1 MSRLRVLVALV
12 QERSIGEVEDAGEH
26 RQVDGGSEQLF
37 VRRRERAAETR
48 LVVAGDAEV
57 LAAAVPCRKVQ
68 GRGRDCDRML
78 AQHQRVR
85 GDDDRE
91 RDGDDI
97 ERHSSPQAATDD
109 GIVGGAEV
117 KLREQEIRCVQL
129 TAAVPVKHQRHRHEQ
144 GAAAGAGHPEVCG
157 SGEKPGARHRA
168 RAGPIHPSGDGY
180 RVTFTHE
187 APRSATGAA
196 LPRGRA
202 CSWRS
207 VALHRPRG
215 R

>member
-1 MSRLRVLVALV
+1 MSRLEVLVALV
-12 QERSIGEVEDAGEH
+12 QERGIGEVEDASKH

-78 AQHQRVR
+78 AQHQRIR
-85 GDDDRE
+85 GDYDRDG
-91 RDGDDI
+91 DGDDI

-129 TAAVPVKHQRHRHEQ
+129 TVTVPLEHQRHRHEQ
-144 GAAAGAGHPEVCG
+144 GAAAGAGQPEVSG
-157 SGEKPGARHRA
+157 SGEEPGARHRA
-168 RAGPIHPSGDGY
+168 RAGPIHPLADGY
-180 RVTFTHE
+180 RVTFAHE
-187 APRSATGAA
+187 TPLAFCDR
-196 LPRGRA
+196 
-202 CSWRS
+202 CSTPPWTS
-207 VALHRPRG
+207 V
-215 R
+215 